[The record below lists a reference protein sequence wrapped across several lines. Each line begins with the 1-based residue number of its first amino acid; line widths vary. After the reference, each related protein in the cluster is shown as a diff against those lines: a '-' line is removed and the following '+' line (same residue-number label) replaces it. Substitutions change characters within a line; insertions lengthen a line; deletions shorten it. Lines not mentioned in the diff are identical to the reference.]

1 MTQPPLRVIAIENV
15 TLAREGQ
22 GVFAGLDLRLTER
35 RVGIVGR
42 NGSGKSSLIRLAA
55 GLIAPQAG
63 RVSVNGVD
71 VVRDRE
77 GALATVGILFQNPD
91 HQIIFPTVIDELAF
105 GLEQQGRPQAEARE
119 IAREMLARFGHADWE
134 ERLCHMLSQGQRQL
148 VCLMAVLAMGPDW
161 VFFDEPFNSL
171 DIPAALRIEARIAE
185 LAQNVVLVTHD
196 PARLGG
202 FDRVIWLDE
211 GRIVADGAPGEVLPA
226 YVAEMERLA
235 RAAPC

>member
-1 MTQPPLRVIAIENV
+1 MTRAIAIENV
-15 TLAREGQ
+15 TLTREGR

-42 NGSGKSSLIRLAA
+42 NGSGKSSLIRVAA
-55 GLIAPQAG
+55 GLIVPQAG
-63 RVSVNGVD
+63 RVTVDGVD
-71 VVRDRE
+71 VARDRD

-105 GLEQQGRPQAEARE
+105 GLEQQGRSRTEARE
-119 IAREMLARFGHADWE
+119 IARAMLARFGHADWE

-161 VFFDEPFNSL
+161 VLFDEPFNSL
-171 DIPAALRIEARIAE
+171 DIPAALRIEARIAS

-211 GRIVADGAPGEVLPA
+211 GRIAGDGAPAEVLPEYIA
-226 YVAEMERLA
+226 AMERAA
-235 RAAPC
+235 RDEPC